1 MKAYWTTRKDDKQEM
16 KDGIVMSWSQAQE
29 RAPRLSEVREPGH
42 AAILTPQAVETWD
55 GSP

>member
-16 KDGIVMSWSQAQE
+16 KDEIVMSRSQAQE

-42 AAILTPQAVETWD
+42 AAILTLQAVETWD